1 MVNIWENPNKKV
13 GNELKWPGGEMEA
26 WESMAGAV
34 ELGDRGFEPGV
45 RAKRFRSSLHLLL
58 LWLSWPSLLLG

>member
-1 MVNIWENPNKKV
+1 MVNVWENPNKKV
-13 GNELKWPGGEMEA
+13 GNGLKWPERGEMEA

-45 RAKRFRSSLHLLL
+45 
-58 LWLSWPSLLLG
+58 

>member
-1 MVNIWENPNKKV
+1 MSHSPVHVFWGHLPNTYLHLNFCPMVNIWENPNKKV

-45 RAKRFRSSLHLLL
+45 
-58 LWLSWPSLLLG
+58 